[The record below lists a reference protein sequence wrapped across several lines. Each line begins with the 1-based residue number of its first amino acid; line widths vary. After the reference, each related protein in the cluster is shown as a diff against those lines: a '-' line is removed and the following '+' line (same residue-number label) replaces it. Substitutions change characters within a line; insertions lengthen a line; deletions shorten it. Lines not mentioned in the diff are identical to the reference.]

1 MMPSR
6 YNALLAVLALAAF
19 AAMATFAAR
28 HNGITFDEPAHV
40 TAGRAYWHAH
50 DYRFQPENG
59 LLPQRLEGL
68 PATVGNTPFPAATQM
83 AWREADVWGVARAYL
98 FGPGV
103 DAMEIIFPARLVSV
117 ALGVLLLALAWRW
130 SASIWG
136 ERGGLATLALGAFC
150 PHLLAHGSLATSD
163 VAAALGFTAAL
174 LAWWRLLHRVTPTR
188 LAAAAVAT
196 TFVALSKYSAVLL
209 APIVIALAVLRLA
222 RRASLPVTVGTR
234 GRRVDGA
241 ARAAVLGGALV
252 LVALVTWA
260 GIWAGYGF
268 RYSAAPAGDEARFA
282 MPWSE
287 VLIEQP
293 RRSGSVMADGVT
305 ASDTVELRPGA
316 VQHAVRFARAHRLL
330 PEAYL
335 YGLAFVD
342 RFSRHRL
349 AYFAGEFRERG
360 WLEFFPA
367 AFLLKTTLPALALVV
382 LAWLAW
388 SRHPRRARTAY
399 RLAPL
404 AALTVVYWAAAIAS
418 HLNIGH
424 RHLLPLYPALYIFC
438 GAVAALGWRRWG
450 ALAMVLLAWHVADS
464 LAVRPHY
471 LTFFNGL
478 AGGPA
483 GGHRFFVDSSL
494 DWGQSLP
501 ELRRWLDA
509 NAGDARVY
517 LSYFGSDEPARL
529 GIRATRIGDGYFDHS
544 GSRQVLPAL
553 EPGVYCIGA
562 TMLHRVYTSVR
573 GPWSDGYEAEYRRLA
588 RWVIE
593 QQAKPLAEWRGSD
606 GKSLDDVRRKL
617 ELARLEQLRFG
628 RLCRTLE
635 RRTPDAV
642 VANSVFVYRL
652 TAAEIAHAL
661 RLEP

>member
-1 MMPSR
+1 MMLSR
-6 YNALLAVLALAAF
+6 ANVLLAVLVLAAF
-19 AAMATFAAR
+19 AIMATLAAR
-28 HNGITFDEPAHV
+28 RNGITFDEPVHV
-40 TAGRAYWHAH
+40 AAGRAYWQAR

-68 PATVGNTPFPAATQM
+68 PAALANVPFPTAEQK

-98 FGPGV
+98 FAPEV
-103 DAMEIIFPARLVSV
+103 DAMGIVFPARLVSV

-130 SASIWG
+130 SASLWG
-136 ERGGLATLALGAFC
+136 ERGGLATLVLGAFC

-163 VAAALGFTAAL
+163 MAAALGFTAAL
-174 LAWWRLLHRVTPTR
+174 LAWSRLLHRVTLARFT
-188 LAAAAVAT
+188 AAALAT
-196 TFVALSKYSAVLL
+196 TFLALSKYSAVLL
-209 APIVIALAVLRLA
+209 APIILALAVLRLT
-222 RRASLPVTVGTR
+222 RRAGVPVRLGGRARLVR
-234 GRRVDGA
+234 GPG
-241 ARAAVLGGALV
+241 RAAVLGGAIIAI
-252 LVALVTWA
+252 ALVTWI

-268 RYSAAPAGDEARFA
+268 RYSAAPDGSEARFA
-282 MPWSE
+282 QPWSE

-305 ASDTVELRPGA
+305 ASDAVELRPGV
-316 VQHAVRFARAHRLL
+316 VQKMARFARAHHLL

-367 AFLLKTTLPALALVV
+367 AFLLKTTLPALALIV

-388 SRHPRRARTAY
+388 SRHPRRARMAY

-404 AALTVVYWAAAIAS
+404 AAVTIVYWAAALGS

-424 RHLLPLYPALYIFC
+424 RHLLPLYPALYVFS
-438 GAVAALGWRRWG
+438 GAVTLLAWRRWG
-450 ALAMVLLAWHVADS
+450 ALALVLVVWHVADS

-483 GGHRFFVDSSL
+483 GGHRFLVDSSL
-494 DWGQSLP
+494 DWGQGLP

-509 NAGDARVY
+509 NAGDSRVY

-529 GIRATRIGDGYFDHS
+529 GIRATRIGDAYFDHS
-544 GSRQVLPAL
+544 PSRQVLPAL
-553 EPGVYCIGA
+553 EPGLYCIGA

-588 RWVIE
+588 RWLGE
-593 QQAKPLAEWRGSD
+593 QQSKLPAEWRAVDGSP
-606 GKSLDDVRRKL
+606 LDDNARKL

-628 RLCRTLE
+628 RLCRYLE
-635 RRTPDAV
+635 RREPDDV
-642 VANSVFVYRL
+642 VANSIQIYRL
-652 TAAEIAHAL
+652 RPAELAAVL
-661 RLEP
+661 TP